1 MTWLLIKR
9 CNYISNMLLFLER
22 EISGTTVKG
31 EIPDN
36 YQKIR
41 VFNRPFRLQESTGLT
56 SSGLVLRNPLVQY
69 LAANQEGCSVDPI
82 SGW

>member
-1 MTWLLIKR
+1 MLLI
-9 CNYISNMLLFLER
+9 LER

-31 EIPDN
+31 EILDN

-41 VFNRPFRLQESTGLT
+41 VFNGPFRLQESTGLT